1 MIALGPAVQRVRA
14 VRRDPLMMNSVLV
27 LLTTILMAAG
37 GAVFWVIAARVATPQ
52 EVGLAGSLVSAGDS
66 LALFAQLGLNVA
78 LVRVLPTSS
87 RQGSDALVAGVLV
100 GLAGMAFAT
109 AYAVVLPH
117 VSPEFRHVFDS
128 PWVVA
133 LYALLVAGTA
143 VNVLS
148 DSVFLAI
155 DRVRAYLG
163 LNGVVMGLLKCSLPF
178 ALAGAGAVGLYF
190 SVGGA
195 YLVVGVLS
203 LLLVLKYVG
212 GHAGLNPSP
221 ELRHARHFAGASY
234 VTYLLTVI
242 PLLVLPL
249 FVIARLGPA
258 RGGVWFISF
267 QVVMLLNAVVLA
279 VSSSTYAESE
289 RAEHHRHR
297 VVRRGGYA
305 LLGVAVAGAAVMM
318 VLAPYF
324 LAIFG
329 DHYAGEGTATL
340 RVLCLAVVGAA
351 FNYWG
356 MLRLRLSR
364 NLRAMMATQLVSTLL
379 ILTLCYL
386 GAGRGTVW
394 VAAGLGVGHVVGGVL
409 GALLT
414 TTVAPFADDAAHD
427 AGGPADPTAEAAA
440 TGGGLR

>member
-1 MIALGPAVQRVRA
+1 MSTLTPAVQRLRA
-14 VRRDPLMMNSVLV
+14 IRRDPLMMNSALV
-27 LLTTILMAAG
+27 LLTTVLMAGG
-37 GAVFWVIAARVATPQ
+37 GAVFWVIAARLANP
-52 EVGLAGSLVSAGDS
+52 ESVGLAGSLVSAGDS

-78 LVRVLPTSS
+78 LVRVLPSSS
-87 RQGSDALVAGVLV
+87 RQGSDALVAGLLV
-100 GLAGMAFAT
+100 GVAGLVFAT

-117 VSPEFRHVFDS
+117 VSPEFNHVFDS

-133 LYALLVAGTA
+133 LFALLVGGTA

-163 LNGVVMGLLKCSLPF
+163 LNGVVMGILKCTLPF
-178 ALAGAGAVGLYF
+178 ALAGLGATGLYF

-242 PLLVLPL
+242 PLLLLPL
-249 FVIARLGPA
+249 FVIAKLGPA

-289 RAEHHRHR
+289 RAVRHRHR
-297 VVRRGGYA
+297 VVRRGGYG
-305 LLGVAVAGAAVMM
+305 LLAVSVGGAAVMM

-329 DHYAGEGTATL
+329 DHYAGEGTTTL

-356 MLRLRLSR
+356 MIRLRLSR
-364 NLRAMMATQLVSTLL
+364 NLRAMMATQAVSTAL
-379 ILTLCYL
+379 ILVLCYL
-386 GAGRGTVW
+386 GAGHGTVW
-394 VAAGLGVGHVVGGVL
+394 VAAGLGVGHLVGGIL
-409 GALLT
+409 GAVLT
-414 TTVAPFADDAAHD
+414 TTFVPFDDERRD
-427 AGGPADPTAEAAA
+427 DEGPVDPTAEAAA
-440 TGGGLR
+440 TGGLR

>member
-1 MIALGPAVQRVRA
+1 MSVPAVQRLSA
-14 VRRDPLMMNSVLV
+14 IRRDALMMNSALV
-27 LLTTILMAAG
+27 LLTTVLMAGG
-37 GAVFWVIAARVATPQ
+37 GAVFWVIAARLATPEQ
-52 EVGLAGSLVSAGDS
+52 VGLAGSLVSAGDS

-87 RQGSDALVAGVLV
+87 RQGSDSLVAGLLV
-100 GLAGMAFAT
+100 GLAGLAFAT
-109 AYAVVLPH
+109 TYALVLPH

-128 PWVVA
+128 PWVIG

-155 DRVRAYLG
+155 DRVRAYLA
-163 LNGVVMGLLKCSLPF
+163 LNGVVMGVLKCALPF
-178 ALAGAGAVGLYF
+178 ALAGLGATGLYF

-195 YLVVGVLS
+195 YLLVGVLS

-249 FVIARLGPA
+249 FVITRLGPA
-258 RGGVWFISF
+258 HGGVWFISF

-289 RAEHHRHR
+289 RAVHHRHQ
-297 VVRRGGYA
+297 VVRRGGFG
-305 LLGVAVAGAAVMM
+305 LLAVAVGGAAVMM

-340 RVLCLAVVGAA
+340 RVLCLAVVAAA

-356 MLRLRLSR
+356 MIRLRLSR
-364 NLRAMMATQLVSTLL
+364 NLRAMMATQAVSTAL
-379 ILTLCYL
+379 ILVLCYL
-386 GAGRGTVW
+386 GASHGTVW
-394 VAAGLGVGHVVGGVL
+394 VAAGLGVGHVVGGLL

-414 TTVAPFADDAAHD
+414 TTLVPFDDD
-427 AGGPADPTAEAAA
+427 GQETVETEA
-440 TGGGLR
+440 LV

>member
-1 MIALGPAVQRVRA
+1 MSGALQQLRRVRQ
-14 VRRDPLMMNSVLV
+14 DPLLMNSVLV

-37 GAVFWVIAARVATPQ
+37 GAVFWVIAARVASP
-52 EVGLAGSLVSAGDS
+52 EDVGLAGSLVSAGDS

-78 LVRVLPTSS
+78 LVRVLPSSS
-87 RQGSDALVAGVLV
+87 RQGSDALVAGLLV

-117 VSPEFRHVFDS
+117 VSEEFRHVFDS
-128 PWVVA
+128 PWMIA
-133 LYALLVAGTA
+133 LYAVLVAGTA

-163 LNGVVMGLLKCSLPF
+163 LNGVVMGILKCALPF

-242 PLLVLPL
+242 PLLLLPL
-249 FVIARLGPA
+249 FVITRLGPA
-258 RGGVWFISF
+258 HGGTWFISF

-279 VSSSTYAESE
+279 VSNATYAESE
-289 RAEHHRHR
+289 RAEHHRHQ
-297 VVRRGGYA
+297 VVRRGGFG
-305 LLGVAVAGAAVMM
+305 LLAVAVGGALVMV

-329 DHYAGEGTATL
+329 EHYVGEGTATL

-356 MLRLRLSR
+356 MIRLRLSR
-364 NLRAMMATQLVSTLL
+364 NLRAMMATQAISTGL

-386 GAGRGTVW
+386 GAAHGTVW
-394 VAAGLGVGHVVGGVL
+394 VAAGLGVGHLVGGIL

-414 TTVAPFADDAAHD
+414 TTVAPFEDDGSD
-427 AGGPADPTAEAAA
+427 QDPVDPTAEAAV
-440 TGGGLR
+440 TGGLV